1 MSYII
6 AENGVQ
12 VQFMDSNYFEFAKC
26 AAYTAMKAKGVK
38 ETDVCWFD
46 VKNDTL
52 WLIELKAFDNP
63 ANPKYQQQDLTIQE
77 IVTHWLDELTTKS
90 IHATAMLLTNRSNTQ
105 SCVPHQVTTNTKIKI
120 VHLVKV
126 MKGQDEYLSPMQD
139 VLRHNLKPYSAIF
152 KIDNIGIISYD
163 FAVERKLLPWIV

>member
-1 MSYII
+1 MSHII

-12 VQFMDSNYFEFAKC
+12 VQFMDSNYFEFEKC
-26 AAYTAMKAKGVK
+26 AAHIAIKSKGVK

-77 IVTHWLDELTTKS
+77 RVTHWLDELTAKS
-90 IHATAMLLTNRSNTQ
+90 IHATAMVLTNRSDTQ
-105 SCVPHQVTTNTKIKI
+105 SCVPHQVTAKTKIKI

-126 MKGQDEYLSPMQD
+126 MKGQDEYLMPMQD
-139 VLRHNLKPYSAIF
+139 VLRRNLQPYSAIF
-152 KIDNIGIISYD
+152 KIDSIAIISYD
-163 FAVERKLLPWIV
+163 FAVARKLLSWIV

>member
-1 MSYII
+1 MSCII
-6 AENGVQ
+6 EENGVC
-12 VQFMDSNYFEFAKC
+12 VQFMDSNYFEFSKC
-26 AAYTAMKAKGVK
+26 AAHIAIKAKGVK

-46 VKNDTL
+46 VNKDTL

-63 ANPKYQQQDLTIQE
+63 DNPKYQQQDLTKPDR
-77 IVTHWLDELTTKS
+77 VTYWLDELTTKS
-90 IHATAMLLTNRSNTQ
+90 IHATAMVLTNRANTQ
-105 SCVPHQVTTNTKIKI
+105 SCVPHPITDSTKIRI

-152 KIDNIGIISYD
+152 KIDSIGIISYD
-163 FAVERKLLPWIV
+163 FAVERKLLPWVV